1 MAKEEKNQNWQQK
14 EPANSTPLTQ
24 EERER
29 FMSIWGRKMPQ
40 VLTWSDEEIRYGM
53 FVGM

>member
-1 MAKEEKNQNWQQK
+1 MHQDELEKIIL
-14 EPANSTPLTQ
+14 LTK

-29 FMSIWGRKMPQ
+29 FLAIWEKEMPQ
-40 VLTWSDEEIRYGM
+40 VLTWSDEEICYGM